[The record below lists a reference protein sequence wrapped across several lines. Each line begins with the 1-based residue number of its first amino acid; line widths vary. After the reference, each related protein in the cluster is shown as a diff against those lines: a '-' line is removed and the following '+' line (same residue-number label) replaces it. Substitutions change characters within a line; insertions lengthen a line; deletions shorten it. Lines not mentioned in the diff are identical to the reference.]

1 LTAGS
6 CAPPQCAISSP
17 AVSGERRVVAAHG
30 CRHAADAAVAL
41 EKQPP
46 AQLGEPFLP
55 LLLALLYGGAD
66 LGAAVSN
73 GARAASA
80 AG

>member
-1 LTAGS
+1 VSSRRTGAGT
-6 CAPPQCAISSP
+6 
-17 AVSGERRVVAAHG
+17 RRTL
-30 CRHAADAAVAL
+30 RL
-41 EKQPP
+41 
-46 AQLGEPFLP
+46 LSRSGEPFLP